1 MQLSETRNGKTSSLK
16 SSLLESKSLIINNKG
31 YVISKACRET
41 SRGTGAKAV
50 AGHTVCRVQIP
61 KKRWNGDSKNPR
73 KLKVRGALVEW
84 EADRSCRRASYIR
97 RLASVESKHI

>member
-1 MQLSETRNGKTSSLK
+1 MTETRNGKTPSLR

-31 YVISKACRET
+31 CVISKACRKA
-41 SRGTGAKAV
+41 SRGTGAQAI
-50 AGHTVCRVQIP
+50 AGHTICRVEIP

-84 EADRSCRRASYIR
+84 EADRSCRRAS
-97 RLASVESKHI
+97 